1 MKLYTKNGEIKPRNR
16 IIIIKDGMQTLNP
29 SEEMLFADGW
39 VEYVIPEPTE
49 EEKLMDAKQLAKEN
63 IKSYDSSN
71 AVNGFYMNGIEMWL
85 DKATRAGLMLR
96 FEAEMAT
103 GMTETSLWYE
113 GVMYTLSLES
123 AFQMLYALEL
133 YASQCYDNT
142 QRHLANINGLETI
155 EEVEAYDYMSGYPQK
170 LNF

>member
-29 SEEMLFADGW
+29 SEETLFADGW
-39 VEYVIPEPTE
+39 EEYVIPEPTE
-49 EEKLMDAKQLAKEN
+49 EEKLQDAKRGMRDVIEV
-63 IKSYDSSN
+63 YDSSDE
-71 AVNGFYMNGIEMWL
+71 VNGFYMKGVQMWL

-96 FEAEMAT
+96 FEAERAI